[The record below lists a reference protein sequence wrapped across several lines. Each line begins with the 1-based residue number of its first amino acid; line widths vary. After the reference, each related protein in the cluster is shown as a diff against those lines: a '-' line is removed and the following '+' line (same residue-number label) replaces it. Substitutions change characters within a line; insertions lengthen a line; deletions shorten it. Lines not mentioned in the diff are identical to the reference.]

1 MEGLGVT
8 CLISFLVS
16 IATVVLFALTALFSL
31 GLDRGVSQWWILF
44 LTIVSFI
51 SWILFLITGGIL
63 VFNLVIP
70 FLQED
75 K

>member
-63 VFNLVIP
+63 VFNLIIP
-70 FLQED
+70 FL
-75 K
+75 

>member
-70 FLQED
+70 FL
-75 K
+75 